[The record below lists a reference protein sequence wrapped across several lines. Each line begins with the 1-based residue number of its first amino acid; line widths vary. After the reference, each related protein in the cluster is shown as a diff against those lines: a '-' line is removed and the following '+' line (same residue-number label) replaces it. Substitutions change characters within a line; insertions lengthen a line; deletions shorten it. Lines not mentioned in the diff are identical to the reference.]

1 MAGALTGSFGWNT
14 PVVYNSGDVFQAGDY
29 NNVVKN
35 VATVYAKPYGILIA
49 GTTATVTQNTDLFQ
63 SGQGPSLAFSNA
75 SGAGSVTFA
84 TVSTH
89 PSLTAPITGLYR
101 ITCQVACAH
110 AASHVIGIRVYGQ
123 GASSANF
130 QFNTGLTTTAVGSGL
145 NASNYISLV
154 MPMSGYVSGGGS
166 TAYPSSVYFDLNSDA
181 ALSIIG
187 ASGSIYNTFASL
199 EYLGSAT
206 NI

>member
-1 MAGALTGSFGWNT
+1 MANALTGSFGWNT
-14 PVVYNSGDVFQAGDY
+14 PVVYNSGDVFQAADY

-49 GTTATVTQNTDLFQ
+49 NTTATVTNNTDLFQ

-75 SGAGSVTFA
+75 SGAGSVTF
-84 TVSTH
+84 TTISTH

-101 ITCQVACAH
+101 ITCQVVCAH
-110 AASHVIGIRVYGQ
+110 AASHVIGIRTISQ

-130 QFNTGLTTTAVGSGL
+130 QFNTGLTTTAIGAGYT
-145 NASNYISLV
+145 ASNYISYV
-154 MPMSGYVSGGGS
+154 MPMSAYVSGAS
-166 TAYPSSVYFDLNSDA
+166 TAYPSSVYFNLNSDA
-181 ALSIIG
+181 SQSIIG
-187 ASGSIYNTFASL
+187 ATSSLYQTFASL

>member
-1 MAGALTGSFGWNT
+1 MANALTGSFSWNT
-14 PVVYNSGDVFQAGDY
+14 PVVYNSGDVFQAADY

-49 GTTATVTQNTDLFQ
+49 GTTATVAANADLFLSAQ
-63 SGQGPSLAFSNA
+63 SPSLAFSNA
-75 SGAGSVTFA
+75 SGAGSVTF
-84 TVSTH
+84 TTISSH

-101 ITCQVACAH
+101 ITCQVVCAH
-110 AASHVIGIRVYGQ
+110 SPSQVMGIRTYGQ

-130 QFNTGLTTTAVGSGL
+130 QFNTGLITTAIGSGL
-145 NASNYISLV
+145 NSSNYISFV
-154 MPMSGYVSGGGS
+154 MPMSAYVSGAS
-166 TAYPSSVYFDLNSDA
+166 TAYPSSVYFNFNSTA
-181 ALSIIG
+181 SQSVIG
-187 ASGSIYNTFASL
+187 ATSSLYQTFASL

>member
-1 MAGALTGSFGWNT
+1 MANALTGSFGWNT
-14 PVVYNSGDVFQAGDY
+14 PIVYNSGDVFQAADY

-49 GTTATVTQNTDLFQ
+49 NTTANVTNNTDLFQ

-75 SGAGSVTFA
+75 SGAGSVNFA
-84 TVSTH
+84 TISTH

-110 AASHVIGIRVYGQ
+110 AASHVMGIRTYGQ

-130 QFNTGLTTTAVGSGL
+130 QFNTGLTTTAVGTAS
-145 NASNYISLV
+145 NASSYISFV
-154 MPMSGYVSGGGS
+154 IPMSAYVSGGS
-166 TAYPSSVYFDLNSDA
+166 TAYSSSVYFNFNSDA
-181 ALSIIG
+181 TQSVIG
-187 ASGSIYNTFASL
+187 TTSSVYQTFASL

>member
-1 MAGALTGSFGWNT
+1 MANALTGSFSWNT
-14 PVVYNSGDVFQAGDY
+14 PVVYNSGDVFQVADY

-49 GTTATVTQNTDLFQ
+49 NTTANVAGNADLFQ
-63 SGQGPSLAFSNA
+63 TAQGPSLAFSNA

-84 TVSTH
+84 TISTH

-101 ITCQVACAH
+101 ITCQVVCAH
-110 AASHVIGIRVYGQ
+110 AASHVMGIRTFGQ

-130 QFNTGLTTTAVGSGL
+130 QFNTGLTTTAIGVGYT
-145 NASNYISLV
+145 ASNYISYV
-154 MPMSGYVSGGGS
+154 MPMSAYVSGAS
-166 TAYPSSVYFDLNSDA
+166 TAYPSSVYFNLNSDA
-181 ALSIIG
+181 TQSVIG
-187 ASGSIYNTFASL
+187 ASSSIYQTFASL

>member
-1 MAGALTGSFGWNT
+1 MANALTGSFGWNT
-14 PVVYNSGDVFQAGDY
+14 PVVYNSGDVFQAADY

-49 GTTATVTQNTDLFQ
+49 NTTANVVNNTDLFQ
-63 SGQGPSLAFSNA
+63 TAQGPSLAFSNA
-75 SGAGSVTFA
+75 SGAGSVNFA
-84 TVSTH
+84 TISTH

-110 AASHVIGIRVYGQ
+110 AASHVMGIRTYGQ

-130 QFNTGLTTTAVGSGL
+130 QFNTGLTTTAVGTAS
-145 NASNYISLV
+145 NASSYISFV
-154 MPMSGYVSGGGS
+154 IPMSAYVSGGS
-166 TAYPSSVYFDLNSDA
+166 TAYSSSVYFNFNSDA
-181 ALSIIG
+181 TQSVVG
-187 ASGSIYNTFASL
+187 TTSSVYQTFASL